1 MVKQVR
7 LSLVM
12 TILLSLQTG
21 VELMK
26 FRKSLFWVSG
36 LFSVVGLVLT
46 GFVTKTAAQWSQSY
60 RTLHRGSIA
69 QSILNKGWGGH
80 RDNGKKQEPHG
91 FSYPSARNL
100 KVYSGGWVRSG
111 WNHKIHSAGDGIW
124 VMSRTG
130 GDVKIAYGGT
140 NIEPPDITGL
150 AHDPSTYPEAYLG
163 AAHHHNWALSLR
175 SSSGGRTV
183 WTDGPA
189 LAGVVTNY
197 WPTKGQI
204 DGQNPPDSH
213 PAIIW
218 NYHWNAY
225 KDATPFSD
233 RVAAGEF
240 AQLSEPAWASG
251 LSEDDFPD
259 VVGIQKAVSSLNDIQ
274 WTRRWAQFG
283 HNDYNDFLIQETVLE
298 NVGAATQTDIYV
310 AVKNRFLHASED
322 SWYQGAVWWHALSG
336 DRLAADDWTRSTL
349 APNYLDGTAPLGA
362 TKPAGSQRGADLAAQ
377 GHGMIYNH
385 DGDQQKAAWPH
396 NDWGGPWDMKLGG
409 RRIQTDQVWLNEGFM
424 NHPTYF
430 GVGLV
435 DAFPPFNTYGGLD
448 GEAYVAPK
456 DNPATAQDE
465 SVLQPASTSIWQFT
479 THGEFT
485 QPDPGKDSDSAIY
498 DALTANGH
506 KAEPTANDMFTN
518 YMTVG
523 PWDLAP
529 GEKAKFVIA
538 YAGGHP
544 GDLAK
549 YSDHTKFGRPFL
561 FAYQNLYNGKGVAPT
576 TFAERQPEI
585 PLAEDIMF
593 DHFERAIQ
601 AYNWGY
607 DIPNQPPSIRGAFDS
622 NLSGQNVIRWPAVGE
637 DSADPDYT
645 GAEAQDIVGY
655 RVYKSSIET
664 EGPFEML
671 ADFTIAD
678 AKAGN
683 LPAGITYNASG
694 VFTSVKSSAYPQ
706 GIPLRTRSD
715 IGGDD
720 AAAGNE
726 VAGMYTYTDSDSKA
740 GFPNYYYIRT
750 YDSGHDDWK
759 GTGAVRS
766 FESAPGP
773 TGSAQMGRRTG
784 VVPVVPSDPL
794 FNRFEEKVAIVPN
807 PYKIDSPNHS
817 YQGQQ
822 NVRFINLPAR
832 CQIDIYDVTGQRVW
846 TQFNDDLTKG
856 EVTWFQFTEGRPS
869 NFGQAVFPGIY
880 FWKVTSLMPESQNQE
895 QTGTFLIIK

>member
-1 MVKQVR
+1 
-7 LSLVM
+7 
-12 TILLSLQTG
+12 
-21 VELMK
+21 MK
-26 FRKSLFWVSG
+26 FSKAWFLIAGALSA
-36 LFSVVGLVLT
+36 VGLILA
-46 GFVTKTAAQWSQSY
+46 GFATKACAQWSQSY
-60 RTLHRGSIA
+60 RTMHRGSVA
-69 QSILNKGWGGH
+69 LSIVNKGWGGH

-91 FSYPSARNL
+91 FSYPAARNL
-100 KVYSGGWVRSG
+100 KVYSGGQVRSG
-111 WNHKIHSAGDGIW
+111 WNHKIHSAGNGIW
-124 VMSRTG
+124 VMSKTG
-130 GDVKIAYGGT
+130 GNVAIAYGGT
-140 NIEPPDITGL
+140 NIEPPDITSL
-150 AHDPSTYPEAYLG
+150 SHDPSTYPEAYLG
-163 AAHHHNWALSLR
+163 AAHHHNWALSSR

-189 LAGVVTNY
+189 LAGVATNY
-197 WPTKGQI
+197 WPAKGEVVN
-204 DGQNPPDSH
+204 QNPPDGH

-225 KDATPFSD
+225 NSGTAFSD

-240 AQLSEPAWASG
+240 AQLGEPAWASS
-251 LSEDDFPD
+251 LSEDDFPEII
-259 VVGIQKAVSSLNDIQ
+259 GIQKASSSLNGLQ
-274 WTRRWAQFG
+274 WTNRWAGFG
-283 HNDYNDFLIQETVLE
+283 HGDYDDFLIEETVLE
-298 NVGAATQTDIYV
+298 NTGATAQTDIYV
-310 AVKNRFLHASED
+310 SVKNRFLSAAED
-322 SWYQGAVWWHALSG
+322 SWFQGSTTWHALRG
-336 DRLAADDWTRSTL
+336 DRLPADDWNRSTL
-349 APNYLDGTAPLGA
+349 APNYLEGAAPLGSA
-362 TKPAGSQRGADLAAQ
+362 KPAGSQRGADLAAA
-377 GHGMIYNH
+377 GHGMLYFH

-396 NDWGGPWDMKLGG
+396 NDWGGPFDFKLGR
-409 RRIQTDQVWLNEGFM
+409 RRIITDQVWLNEGFM
-424 NHPTYF
+424 NHPDYF
-430 GVGLV
+430 GVGVV

-456 DNPATAQDE
+456 DNPATALDE
-465 SVLQPASTSIWQFT
+465 SAVQPATTSIWQFN

-485 QPDPGKDSDSAIY
+485 QPDPGKDSDAAIY
-498 DALTANGH
+498 DLLTTGGH
-506 KAEPTANDMFTN
+506 PAEPTANEMYTN
-518 YMTVG
+518 FMTFG

-544 GDLAK
+544 GDLPK
-549 YSDHTKFGRPFL
+549 YSDHTKFAKPFL
-561 FAYQNLYNGKGVAPT
+561 FAYCNLYNGVGGGLS
-576 TFAERQPEI
+576 TFADRQPEI

-601 AYNWGY
+601 AYDWGY
-607 DIPNQPPSIRGAFDS
+607 DIPNQPPNIRGAFDS
-622 NLSGQNVIRWPAVGE
+622 NLQGQVLLRWPAVGE

-664 EGPFEML
+664 EGPFELL
-671 ADFTIAD
+671 ADFTFAD
-678 AKAGN
+678 AAAGN
-683 LPAGITYNASG
+683 LPTGVTYLPSG
-694 VFTSVKSSAYPQ
+694 TFSTVKSSAYPD

-726 VAGMYTYTDSDSKA
+726 VTGMYTYADAVSKA

-759 GTGAVRS
+759 GTGAVPS
-766 FESAPGP
+766 YESSPGP
-773 TGSAQMGRRTG
+773 TAAAQMGRRTG
-784 VVPVVPSDPL
+784 VVPVVPSDPS
-794 FNRFEEKVAIVPN
+794 FNRFEVDVAVVPN

-856 EVTWFQFTEGRPS
+856 ETTWFQFTEGRPS
-869 NFGQAVFPGIY
+869 NFGQAVFPGVY
-880 FWKVTSLMPESQNQE
+880 FWKVTSLMPESMNRTQI
-895 QTGTFLIIK
+895 GTMLIIK